1 MVLYS
6 KLCLNDL
13 KCGLLSKNIYRRSRA
28 ESLLGSGARPASMV
42 VSHPSFPFDAAS
54 LWHCLLFALQFSAL
68 ADMNEPLNLLALGA
82 PSRTSM
88 IFHTNL
94 LTDGGG
100 IRGVSMLL
108 ILDEVMKRIQHDKRL
123 ANPPR
128 PCEYFHLI
136 GGTGTGGYVGPIDH
150 AENICSAN

>member
-1 MVLYS
+1 MTCSVAYFLETSIDRHVLRVS
-6 KLCLNDL
+6 WAT
-13 KCGLLSKNIYRRSRA
+13 GRA
-28 ESLLGSGARPASMV
+28 PLPWSSVLPHSLRW
-42 VSHPSFPFDAAS
+42 AS
-54 LWHCLLFALQFSAL
+54 LRPCLLFASQLFAL

-88 IFHTNL
+88 IFHTDL

-123 ANPPR
+123 ANPFR

-136 GGTGTGGYVGPIDH
+136 GGTSTGGYVGPIDH
-150 AENICSAN
+150 AENICKTN